1 MSGDRKATDRAAGG
15 DPVRRIVLIEDRET
29 TRAMVEETLRR
40 GRWDVRSGGTRAEGE
55 AFLDERLPDLLLT
68 DLQLP
73 DGSGLDLLKRA
84 VARDARLPVIVMSA
98 FGTIEIAVEA
108 MKHGA
113 YDFVPKPFDT
123 KRLVSLIARAVERR
137 ALAAADSGR
146 TGEGPADGG
155 IVGVSAAIRE
165 TVAQARKVA
174 PSDATVII
182 LGESGT
188 GKELVA
194 RAIHEWSGRAGGP
207 LLAVNCAA
215 IPGELM
221 EADFFGSEKGSYT
234 GSTARKLG
242 KVELAQG
249 GTLFLDEI
257 AELPAE
263 LQAKLLR
270 VLQERTF
277 TRVGGTKEQQ
287 ADIRVIAAT
296 NRDLEELVRRG
307 RFRED
312 LYYRLAVFPV
322 TVPALRD
329 RPEDV
334 EPIAEALCRRVAAR
348 QGRPAPGLTAE
359 ALEALRARPWP
370 GNVRELQNAIE
381 RAVILADG
389 GEVRAEHVADPS
401 ASAVPAPAAASG
413 ASLKDVARQ
422 AQRRAEEQAIR
433 AALER
438 SGGNKSEAARAL
450 GVSYKTL
457 WSKLK
462 EYDLG

>member
-1 MSGDRKATDRAAGG
+1 
-15 DPVRRIVLIEDRET
+15 
-29 TRAMVEETLRR
+29 
-40 GRWDVRSGGTRAEGE
+40 
-55 AFLDERLPDLLLT
+55 
-68 DLQLP
+68 
-73 DGSGLDLLKRA
+73 
-84 VARDARLPVIVMSA
+84 
-98 FGTIEIAVEA
+98 
-108 MKHGA
+108 
-113 YDFVPKPFDT
+113 
-123 KRLVSLIARAVERR
+123 
-137 ALAAADSGR
+137 
-146 TGEGPADGG
+146 
-155 IVGVSAAIRE
+155 
-165 TVAQARKVA
+165 
-174 PSDATVII
+174 
-182 LGESGT
+182 
-188 GKELVA
+188 
-194 RAIHEWSGRAGGP
+194 
-207 LLAVNCAA
+207 
-215 IPGELM
+215 
-221 EADFFGSEKGSYT
+221 YT

-296 NRDLEELVRRG
+296 NRDLEDLVKRG

-322 TVPALRD
+322 VVPALRE

-334 EPIAEALCRRVAAR
+334 EPIARELCRRVAAR
-348 QGRPAPGLTAE
+348 EGRPAPELSAE
-359 ALEALRARPWP
+359 AVAALRARAWP

-381 RAVILADG
+381 RALILADA

-401 ASAVPAPAAASG
+401 APASSAAVASG
-413 ASLKDVARQ
+413 ATLKDVARQ
-422 AQRRAEEQAIR
+422 AQRQAEEEAIR
-433 AALER
+433 AALDR

-450 GVSYKTL
+450 GISYKTL

-462 EYDLG
+462 EYEMG

>member
-1 MSGDRKATDRAAGG
+1 MSRPAA
-15 DPVRRIVLIEDRET
+15 RSIVLIEDRET
-29 TRAMVEETLRR
+29 TRAMVEETFRR
-40 GRWDVRSGGTRAEGE
+40 NGWDVRSGGTCAEGK

-73 DGSGLDLLKRA
+73 DGSGLDLLQRG
-84 VARDARLPVIVMSA
+84 VGRDPRLPVIVMSA

-123 KRLVSLIARAVERR
+123 KRLAGLAARAVERR
-137 ALAAADSGR
+137 ALAADSGEAA
-146 TGEGPADGG
+146 TNGPADGG

-165 TVAQARKVA
+165 TVSQARKVA

-296 NRDLEELVRRG
+296 NRDLEDLVKRG

-322 TVPALRD
+322 VVPALRE

-334 EPIAEALCRRVAAR
+334 EPIARELCRRVAAR
-348 QGRPAPGLTAE
+348 EGRPAPELSAE
-359 ALEALRARPWP
+359 AVAALRARAWP

-381 RAVILADG
+381 RALILADA

-401 ASAVPAPAAASG
+401 APASSAAVASG
-413 ASLKDVARQ
+413 ATLKDVARQ
-422 AQRRAEEQAIR
+422 AQRQAEEEAIR
-433 AALER
+433 AALDR

-450 GVSYKTL
+450 GISYKTL

-462 EYDLG
+462 EYEMG

>member
-1 MSGDRKATDRAAGG
+1 
-15 DPVRRIVLIEDRET
+15 
-29 TRAMVEETLRR
+29 
-40 GRWDVRSGGTRAEGE
+40 
-55 AFLDERLPDLLLT
+55 
-68 DLQLP
+68 
-73 DGSGLDLLKRA
+73 
-84 VARDARLPVIVMSA
+84 
-98 FGTIEIAVEA
+98 
-108 MKHGA
+108 
-113 YDFVPKPFDT
+113 
-123 KRLVSLIARAVERR
+123 
-137 ALAAADSGR
+137 
-146 TGEGPADGG
+146 
-155 IVGVSAAIRE
+155 
-165 TVAQARKVA
+165 VAQARKVA

-462 EYDLG
+462 EYELG